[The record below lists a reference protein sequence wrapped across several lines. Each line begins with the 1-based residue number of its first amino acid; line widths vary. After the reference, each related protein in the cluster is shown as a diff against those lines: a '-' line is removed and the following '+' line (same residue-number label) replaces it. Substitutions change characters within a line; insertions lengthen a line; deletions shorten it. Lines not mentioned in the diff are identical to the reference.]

1 MTITIPQSEV
11 LKLLVLFE
19 IPKISHNIHMIIY
32 DKEKQQNLTVEK
44 LRIEKALLQLYC
56 SL

>member
-1 MTITIPQSEV
+1 
-11 LKLLVLFE
+11 
-19 IPKISHNIHMIIY
+19 MIIY